1 MQQIMTHKQNYS
13 NMRYRTTTANEARE
27 IVQKNEI
34 SEDDT
39 IFLQKNRNV
48 YCLQIQDNDETFYV
62 NVLKANKHLI
72 QFEDINL
79 QSALYLAI
87 DFVYV

>member
-1 MQQIMTHKQNYS
+1 
-13 NMRYRTTTANEARE
+13 MRYRATTANEARE

-39 IFLQKNRNV
+39 IFLQKNKKV
-48 YCLQIQDNDETFYV
+48 YCLQIQNTDETFIV
-62 NVLKANKHLI
+62 NVIRQNKHLI
-72 QFEDINL
+72 QFEDILL

>member
-1 MQQIMTHKQNYS
+1 MTHKQNYS
-13 NMRYRTTTANEARE
+13 NMRYRATTANEARE
-27 IVQKNEI
+27 IVTKNEI

-72 QFEDINL
+72 QFEDISL
-79 QSALYLAI
+79 QEALFLAI

>member
-1 MQQIMTHKQNYS
+1 
-13 NMRYRTTTANEARE
+13 MRYRATTANEARE
-27 IVQKNEI
+27 IVTKNEI

-39 IFLQKNRNV
+39 IFLQKNKKV
-48 YCLQIQDNDETFYV
+48 YCLQIQNTDETFIV
-62 NVLKANKHLI
+62 NVIRQNKHLI
-72 QFEDINL
+72 QFEDILL

>member
-1 MQQIMTHKQNYS
+1 
-13 NMRYRTTTANEARE
+13 MRYRATTANEARE

-48 YCLQIQDNDETFYV
+48 YCLQIQNTGETYIV

-72 QFEDINL
+72 QFEDIIL
-79 QSALYLAI
+79 QEALFLAI